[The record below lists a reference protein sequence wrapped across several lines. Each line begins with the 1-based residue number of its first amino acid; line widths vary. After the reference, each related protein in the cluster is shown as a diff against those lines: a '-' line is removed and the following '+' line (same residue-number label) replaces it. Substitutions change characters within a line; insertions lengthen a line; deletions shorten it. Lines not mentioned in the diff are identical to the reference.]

1 MMSHPTF
8 SLSAEEA
15 EEGPDGGGGASG
27 GDMAVVVDGEAIL
40 VVAVVLLT
48 FNCQFWLEVSRF
60 PESELHGPD
69 SES

>member
-1 MMSHPTF
+1 MSHPTF

-15 EEGPDGGGGASG
+15 EEGPDGGG